1 MQAVPRVV
9 ITNVSPSEIF
19 AARNVRRSIF
29 SRLDISG
36 NDSLTFYERSDLPV
50 TEAVEPHQGQIQKPP
65 DQLRKFLIEL
75 PGVMSGT
82 RFGGEAFFFR
92 KRFFCHFHP
101 TREHLLLET
110 FVWNNV
116 EAVTREVPG
125 TIPHPEYGGYGWVRL
140 PIDSEDAVSKG
151 RQLIETTY
159 GILRTTRRVSIAK
172 EDYRLETLG
181 LLGKRLPEIRV
192 RVKESKKRN
201 QIVLEARGVSDY
213 EKADVLLDKAMGIL
227 KGPRDHR

>member
-1 MQAVPRVV
+1 
-9 ITNVSPSEIF
+9 
-19 AARNVRRSIF
+19 
-29 SRLDISG
+29 
-36 NDSLTFYERSDLPV
+36 
-50 TEAVEPHQGQIQKPP
+50 
-65 DQLRKFLIEL
+65 
-75 PGVMSGT
+75 MSGT

-101 TREHLLLET
+101 TRDYLFLET

-116 EAVTREVPG
+116 EAVVSEVPG

-172 EDYRLETLG
+172 EDFRLETLG
-181 LLGKRLPEIRV
+181 LLGTRLPEIRV
-192 RVKESKKRN
+192 RVKESKKRK
-201 QIVLEARGVSDY
+201 QLVLEARGVSDS
-213 EKADVLLDKAMGIL
+213 EKADDLLDKATRIL
-227 KGPRDHR
+227 KGPRRISVSKRIN